1 MLLVV
6 SLDSVAEPLVR
17 ELVDEGRLPNLAALR
32 RRGWSRELREELPGA
47 VYATLFTG
55 MRLADHGV
63 HFPLEWA
70 PERQV
75 AVPSSTRHGA
85 ALSRASLFR
94 RLAAVGRKVLVLD
107 PPECAPY
114 DVPGG
119 VVASG
124 IEFRARILLPRW
136 ERPASIRALLGA
148 GAPRIEEVFGAQ
160 SDTHLVLAA
169 RGLLEAPARLPAA
182 WSRLAREGPFDLVW
196 LTFAA
201 AHQAGHMLY
210 DDTTWPASFSAAAR
224 RELTGSL
231 ARVYER
237 VDVALGEALARLPAG
252 ASVLVLS
259 AKGMGPNPARVDMLG
274 AMIDRVLGQ
283 GAGTSVGS
291 SPLWWLRRCVPASW
305 RDRGA
310 SLLPDHVACAITGRL
325 ETLGRDWRRTRA
337 FAVPCDTQGFIRLN
351 VTGRER
357 AGVLPAGD
365 AAAVVEE
372 LRAGLVSFTDVGGET
387 DGRPAIAAITSSR
400 DWAGEGRAV
409 DGLPDL
415 VVHWA
420 PGRANL
426 VRGVRSDRFGE
437 IARRGAGTGR
447 AGNHCV
453 GSVVTLQD
461 ERAWRPAAEAPG
473 RLEDVAPTVCD
484 LLGVAAPDLP
494 GTPLFVR
501 DA

>member
-17 ELVDEGRLPNLAALR
+17 ALIDQGRLPNLAALR
-32 RRGWSRELREELPGA
+32 RGGCSRELAEELPGA

-85 ALSRASLFR
+85 ALSRASVFR
-94 RLAAVGRKVLVLD
+94 RLAALGRSVLVLD

-119 VVASG
+119 IVASG

-136 ERPASIRALLGA
+136 ERPAGIRSLLGPS
-148 GAPRIEEVFGAQ
+148 APRIEEVFGAQ

-169 RGLLEAPARLPAA
+169 RGLMDAPARLPAA
-182 WSRLAREGPFDLVW
+182 WNRLATRGPFDLVW

-210 DDTTWPASFSAAAR
+210 DDSTWPASFSAAAR
-224 RELTGSL
+224 HELTGSL

-237 VDVALGEALARLPAG
+237 VDAALGEALAQLPPR

-259 AKGMGPNPARVDMLG
+259 AKGMGPNAARVDMLG

-283 GAGTSVGS
+283 GAGATVGS

-310 SLLPDHVACAITGRL
+310 SLIPDRVACAITGRL

-351 VTGRER
+351 VAGRER
-357 AGVLPAGD
+357 EGIVSAREAEALVA
-365 AAAVVEE
+365 E
-372 LRAGLVSFTDVGGET
+372 LRAGLASFTDVGGET
-387 DGRPAIAAITSSR
+387 DAQPAIAAITAGR
-400 DWAGEGRAV
+400 DWAGDGRAV
-409 DGLPDL
+409 TGLPDL

-426 VRGVRSDRFGE
+426 IHGVRSERFGA

-453 GSVVTLQD
+453 GSIVTLQD
-461 ERAWRPAAEAPG
+461 AELWRAAHEGPG
-473 RLEDVAPTVCD
+473 RLEDVAATVCD
-484 LLGVAAPDLP
+484 LLDVAAPDLP

-501 DA
+501 DV

>member
-17 ELVDEGRLPNLAALR
+17 RLADEGRLPNLAALR
-32 RRGWSRELREELPGA
+32 RRGWNRELREELPGA

-63 HFPLEWA
+63 HFPIEWA

-75 AVPSSTRHGA
+75 AVPSSSRHGA
-85 ALSRASLFR
+85 ELSRASVFR
-94 RLAAVGRKVLVLD
+94 RLAAAGRKVLVLD

-136 ERPASIRALLGA
+136 ERPAGIQELLRT

-169 RGLLEAPARLPAA
+169 RGLMDAPARLPAA
-182 WSRLAREGPFDLVW
+182 WGRLATQGPFDLVW

-210 DDTTWPASFSAAAR
+210 DDTTWAPSFSAAAR

-237 VDVALGEALARLPAG
+237 VDAALGEALARLPPG
-252 ASVLVLS
+252 AAVLVLS
-259 AKGMGPNPARVDMLG
+259 AKGMGPNAARVDLLG

-283 GAGTSVGS
+283 GAGVNVGP
-291 SPLWWLRRCVPASW
+291 SPLWWLRQCVPASW

-310 SLLPDHVACAITGRL
+310 SLLPDHAACAITGRL
-325 ETLGRDWRRTRA
+325 ETLGKDWRKTRA

-351 VTGRER
+351 VAGRER
-357 AGVLPAGD
+357 KGILPPAD
-365 AAAVVEE
+365 APAVVEE
-372 LRAGLVSFTDVGGET
+372 LCAGLASFTDVAGET
-387 DGRPAIAAITSSR
+387 DGQSAIATITPSR
-400 DWAGEGRAV
+400 VWCGDGRAV

-426 VRGVRSDRFGE
+426 IAGVRSERFGE
-437 IARRGAGTGR
+437 ITRRRAGTGR

-453 GSVVTLQD
+453 GSVVTLLAD
-461 ERAWRPAAEAPG
+461 EAWRGAAETPG

-484 LLGVAAPDLP
+484 LLGVPASDLP

-501 DA
+501 GD